1 MGFVIMMLGM
11 HQDVQ
16 QKAFEEIS
24 RIQADGRDLT
34 VEDVQSLEYLER
46 VIKETLRLFPVGP
59 LLFREAS
66 DDIRFGKTFLFHARI
81 ALQFFLAFQIIMLC
95 LRVRL
100 LLA

>member
-24 RIQADGRDLT
+24 RIQADGRDLGA
-34 VEDVQSLEYLER
+34 DDLQALEYLER

-66 DDIRFGKTFLFHARI
+66 DDIHFGRFFQFI
-81 ALQFFLAFQIIMLC
+81 A
-95 LRVRL
+95 
-100 LLA
+100 